1 MPSNLKEK
9 SRAQN
14 NALLDMVAFLIG
26 AAFDV
31 LRTVLTILKTPMYV
45 YNTSIIMIEI
55 L

>member
-9 SRAQN
+9 TQTEN
-14 NALLDMVAFLIG
+14 VALLDMVAFLIT

-31 LRTVLTILKTPMYV
+31 LRTALIILKTPMYV
-45 YNTSIIMIEI
+45 YNVSNLMIKI

>member
-9 SRAQN
+9 TQTEN
-14 NALLDMVAFLIG
+14 VALLDMVAFLIT

-31 LRTVLTILKTPMYV
+31 LRTVLIILKTPMYV
-45 YNTSIIMIEI
+45 YNTSSITIRI